1 MQADPSLAAFGL
13 RRGLAHVLLA
23 DLHRSL
29 GDLDGGLIG
38 VDVDEAPAQAS
49 QLARPQTAHE
59 PREPHRRTR
68 VRWDGLSQELLRLLD
83 REALSSPGCLA
94 GREQNVRGRVPLDS
108 TLTNRELAGTVTVAP
123 GGVDRGIGDA
133 SCRERG

>member
-83 REALSSPGCLA
+83 REALSRS
-94 GREQNVRGRVPLDS
+94 EEHTS
-108 TLTNRELAGTVTVAP
+108 ELQSLM
-123 GGVDRGIGDA
+123 R
-133 SCRERG
+133 